1 MSGSDC
7 GHIFIWDRHTG
18 EHLMLLEADN
28 HVVNCLQPHPYDP
41 SELLYTPYTFNHTP
55 TRLQPHLY
63 DPSELHFY
71 I

>member
-7 GHIFIWDRHTG
+7 GHIFIWDRHTA

-41 SELLYTPYTFNHTP
+41 SEAPP
-55 TRLQPHLY
+55 TCAQHSCIHQGNVI
-63 DPSELHFY
+63 PSV
-71 I
+71 